1 GLTRFR
7 RGTLLRVGIIKLST
21 KDSLGMWGALKELLL
36 IIAAIAALVAL
47 ARYSDPTENFLHTGQ
62 TCREIR
68 EHLAAKQY
76 RDLTPAEETDM
87 ANCN

>member
-1 GLTRFR
+1 VSPSAAASACPALNFFAQFWIMR
-7 RGTLLRVGIIKLST
+7 RL
-21 KDSLGMWGALKELLL
+21 MKELLL
-36 IIAAIAALVAL
+36 IIAIIAALAGL
-47 ARYSDPTENFLHTGQ
+47 AWFSEPTESFLHTGQ

-68 EHLAAKQY
+68 ELLAAKHY

>member
-1 GLTRFR
+1 MR
-7 RGTLLRVGIIKLST
+7 RL
-21 KDSLGMWGALKELLL
+21 MKELLL
-36 IIAAIAALVAL
+36 IIAIIVALVGL
-47 ARYSDPTENFLHTGQ
+47 AWFSEPTENFLHTGQ

-68 EHLAAKQY
+68 ELLAAKHY